1 MSTTKIKLGN
11 RPAVKKQIAEYLV
24 LTYAPGAVL
33 KVSEVRTKKG
43 KRTAK
48 IQIGDAASADPNVI
62 MWTPANGG
70 LTALLH
76 EIGHHRLEGHGLPKT
91 PMDELV
97 NEAVAWRWAEWAA
110 RQENLWFDYS
120 MADRC
125 FATYAGKAPL
135 KIDWRCKDVFK

>member
-1 MSTTKIKLGN
+1 MITKVKLGN
-11 RPAVKKQIAEYLV
+11 RPRVKRQIAEYLV
-24 LTYAPGAVL
+24 LAYAPGATL
-33 KVSEVRTKKG
+33 KVKDVRTPKG

-48 IQIGDAASADPNVI
+48 IQIGDAASTDPNVI
-62 MWTPANGG
+62 LWTPLSG
-70 LTALLH
+70 LSSLLH
-76 EIGHHRLEGHGLPKT
+76 EIGHHRMEGHGIAKT

-120 MADRC
+120 MADKC

-135 KIDWRCKDVFK
+135 KIDWRFKDVFK